1 MAHVVSLSQP
11 KIVFFDIGN
20 IFMTFDKIF
29 TRVTREFS
37 LQPDQFSDF
46 EDLFDKDANLGKINI
61 PDVWEK
67 FITKHH
73 IKNASNYNLI
83 SSWVSDYE
91 PILSVHILT
100 EKIVKKYQ
108 VGIISNYYRGFF
120 EECLSQKFI
129 PNLPFN
135 PVIISAEIGVMKPDR
150 SIYEIA
156 QTKSGFLGNEL
167 FYIDDKVENLSIPQ
181 SLGWQTFQFDY
192 HQPDSSCEEIAKILK
207 I

>member
-1 MAHVVSLSQP
+1 MDHVATLSLP

-46 EDLFDKDANLGKINI
+46 EDLFDKDANLGKTNI
-61 PDVWEK
+61 PDIWGK
-67 FITKHH
+67 FITKRH

-91 PILSVHILT
+91 PILSVHILP
-100 EKIVKKYQ
+100 EKIAKKYQ

-120 EECLSQKFI
+120 EECISQKFI
-129 PNLPFN
+129 PNLLFN
-135 PVIISAEIGVMKPDR
+135 PVIISAEVGVMKPDR
-150 SIYEIA
+150 SIYEIS
-156 QTKSGFLGNEL
+156 QTKSGFSGDEI
-167 FYIDDKVENLSIPQ
+167 FFIDDKAENLLIPQ
-181 SLGWQTFQFDY
+181 SLGWQTLLFNY
-192 HQPDSSCEEIAKILK
+192 HQPDNACTEIAKILK
-207 I
+207 L